1 MQNLDKIVLG
11 DEVSNFKTILS
22 ALSLPELKIERR
34 ERERESLTKREW
46 LNSGLNVMY
55 ALFKMLII

>member
-34 ERERESLTKREW
+34 ERERELDKKRM
-46 LNSGLNVMY
+46 V
-55 ALFKMLII
+55 K